1 MLGERNVT
9 TIKEG
14 TDFGSVKTSTHWVAG
29 YFGSGDCPFDD
40 PGPEATARLAEAACV
55 YDQKLQSPSF
65 GSAWR
70 SPFDV
75 ISVWWIARSGAAN
88 RERYQGDCAYRW
100 PPFSP
105 FRLSRL
111 VRRTFRFR
119 LDSRPT
125 EIRSNPTCRG
135 FRPVLFRKQNLF
147 ASILWDKERTSYPY
161 AETWIW
167 RYYHHT
173 RCRLRGI

>member
-9 TIKEG
+9 AIKEG
-14 TDFGSVKTSTHWVAG
+14 TDFGSVKTSTHWVAA

-55 YDQKLQSPSF
+55 YDQKPQSPSF

-88 RERYQGDCAYRW
+88 RERYQGDYAYRW
-100 PPFSP
+100 RPFSP

-111 VRRTFRFR
+111 VRRAFRFR
-119 LDSRPT
+119 LDSRRHRNTQQPDVPRFSPST
-125 EIRSNPTCRG
+125 VQKTKSFCLDFMG
-135 FRPVLFRKQNLF
+135 
-147 ASILWDKERTSYPY
+147 
-161 AETWIW
+161 
-167 RYYHHT
+167 
-173 RCRLRGI
+173 